1 MQLADRV
8 NIVLRA
14 MAALG
19 ACGVTRVLMM
29 PDREGLKPMLE
40 RHLGRVRA
48 AAAGSHAWPQ
58 LEWLGS
64 VYIRNAH
71 ALPRERPLA
80 RRATPRILDV
90 FARSAT
96 WRAAVLV
103 ATPNLKFIP
112 GECPKSRVWR
122 RRASLVWLGQTALL
136 ASCHTR
142 DFGHSHVRS
151 VCKQTLA
158 MPTTA
163 RVDDTFHAAR
173 LMREAGVA
181 AIVVLGGDGTHRAV
195 VRECGQVPIAGLSTG
210 TNNAYPELREATLVG
225 LAVGLYTVG
234 RIPSDAALVFNKR
247 LDVTL
252 NAASGAVRHDIALVD
267 AAIAHEH
274 YIGAKALWRTDSLA
288 AVYLAFADPEAIGL
302 SSIGGL
308 LAPVGRREPGGLH
321 VELTPPEP
329 DDPAT
334 GTAAEPLFHLHA
346 PIAPG
351 LLQPVPVSGW
361 HRMVDGEPVRVRQHA
376 GVVALDGEREITF
389 GPRDCLTI
397 TLRERAF
404 RSVAVAG
411 CLRYAATHG
420 LLRGSPG
427 TALGAQAN
435 MACES
440 AGAAPVPFPSPL

>member
-48 AAAGSHAWPQ
+48 AATGSHAWPQ
-58 LEWLGS
+58 LEW
-64 VYIRNAH
+64 
-71 ALPRERPLA
+71 
-80 RRATPRILDV
+80 
-90 FARSAT
+90 
-96 WRAAVLV
+96 
-103 ATPNLKFIP
+103 
-112 GECPKSRVWR
+112 
-122 RRASLVWLGQTALL
+122 
-136 ASCHTR
+136 
-142 DFGHSHVRS
+142 
-151 VCKQTLA
+151 LA

-163 RVDDTFHAAR
+163 RVDDTFRAAR

-308 LAPVGRREPGGLH
+308 H

-351 LLQPVPVSGW
+351 LLQPVPVGGW

-389 GPRDCLTI
+389 GPQDCLTI

-427 TALGAQAN
+427 TVLGAQAN

-440 AGAAPVPFPSPL
+440 AGAAPLHFPSPL

>member
-1 MQLADRV
+1 MRRVVANANSVQLADRV

-40 RHLGRVRA
+40 RHLARVRA
-48 AAAGSHAWPQ
+48 AATGSHAWPQ
-58 LEWLGS
+58 LEW
-64 VYIRNAH
+64 
-71 ALPRERPLA
+71 
-80 RRATPRILDV
+80 
-90 FARSAT
+90 
-96 WRAAVLV
+96 
-103 ATPNLKFIP
+103 
-112 GECPKSRVWR
+112 
-122 RRASLVWLGQTALL
+122 
-136 ASCHTR
+136 
-142 DFGHSHVRS
+142 
-151 VCKQTLA
+151 LA

-163 RVDDTFHAAR
+163 RVDDTFRAAR

-334 GTAAEPLFHLHA
+334 GTTAEPLFHLHA

-376 GVVALDGEREITF
+376 GVVAVDGEREITF

-440 AGAAPVPFPSPL
+440 AGAAPLPFPSPL